1 MKTSVIDVRDML
13 SVLSVQGVE
22 ERIGEVPGVE
32 SVTVNH
38 AAATATVRYD
48 ETRLHVGDIKSDV
61 RQRGYTAANAPTP
74 KPSVESE
81 PKAQTPPPQS
91 PVPTPQKSVENAAPT
106 SSDKDAAP
114 TTPAAALPKD
124 AGAGALPEPI
134 TAAAAPLVSEAA
146 SPAATVDA
154 EPDGEAAGPIEKV
167 TAWVREALTGDD

>member
-61 RQRGYTAANAPTP
+61 RQRGYTNEPTP
-74 KPSVESE
+74 KAGAELE
-81 PKAQTPPPQS
+81 PAGQVPPPQS
-91 PVPTPQKSVENAAPT
+91 PYPHLRRTQ
-106 SSDKDAAP
+106 
-114 TTPAAALPKD
+114 
-124 AGAGALPEPI
+124 
-134 TAAAAPLVSEAA
+134 
-146 SPAATVDA
+146 
-154 EPDGEAAGPIEKV
+154 
-167 TAWVREALTGDD
+167 